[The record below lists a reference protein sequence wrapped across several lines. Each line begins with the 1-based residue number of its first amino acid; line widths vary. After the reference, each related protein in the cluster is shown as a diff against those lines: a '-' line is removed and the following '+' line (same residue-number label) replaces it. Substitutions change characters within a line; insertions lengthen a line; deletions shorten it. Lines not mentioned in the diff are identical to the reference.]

1 MKWATLRPQADEGL
15 GIPAEAL
22 SLVGKNG
29 ERFYEA
35 DARHILPLEQPKA
48 VAEAVI
54 TFLHKQP

>member
-1 MKWATLRPQADEGL
+1 MRPQADEGL

-22 SLVGKNG
+22 RLVGKNG